1 MHVVLLLVCL
11 VVAVLVGTALSER
24 LRLPAPMVLIVL
36 GALASFLPFVP
47 EIQLSPEIVLFG
59 LLPPLLYSTAIHTS
73 IIDIRANIASVAS
86 LSVAL
91 VVVTTLAV
99 GAMVHT
105 IAPDIGWPVA
115 LALGAVVAPPDAVS
129 ASAVARRIGLP
140 RQIVTVL
147 EGESLLN
154 DATALVALRAA
165 TAAIG
170 GAVTAGG
177 IGLEFLVAAGG
188 GVLVGLA
195 VAFVVIW
202 VRKFIHD
209 ALIDMGMSFVV
220 PFAAYLIGES
230 VEASGVISV
239 VVAGLLI
246 GHKAPIVQ
254 TASSRITERLTWST
268 VAFLLEHAV
277 FLLIGLQAASII
289 SGVDDGMS
297 LPAVIGFC
305 AAVLGTVIVVRVIWV
320 CARQGIRNFRVSPEN
335 RQPWSHALVTSWAGM
350 RGVVTIAAVFV
361 IPPSVPHYDILVLA
375 ALTVVLGTLYVQG
388 LTLPLLTRL
397 LKVKPADPAED
408 ALARATLIHKAGE
421 AGMKELEDCTTQESP
436 GVLETIRE
444 RIDERSFAAWERLST
459 TPGHE
464 APSDAYARIRRR
476 MIAAERARVIAIRG
490 KGKFPSHVL
499 QDVLNTLDYEE
510 SMLEPPVEP
519 SAEPFAAIGSR
530 EGGYCD
536 ELAAYPSQASPEAP
550 VCQQCIEEGTHAVA
564 LRMCLECGD
573 IACCDSSTGKHASEH
588 FHRTGH
594 PVMQSAEPGESWRWC
609 YVHRLTA

>member
-510 SMLEPPVEP
+510 SMLETPVEP

>member
-1 MHVVLLLVCL
+1 
-11 VVAVLVGTALSER
+11 
-24 LRLPAPMVLIVL
+24 MVLIVL

>member
-1 MHVVLLLVCL
+1 MVLLLVCL
-11 VVAVLVGTALSER
+11 VVAVLAGAALSER

-47 EIQLSPEIVLFG
+47 DIELSPEIVLFG
-59 LLPPLLYSTAIHTS
+59 LLPPLLYSTAIQTS
-73 IIDIRANIASVAS
+73 IIDIRANIGSVAS

-91 VVVTTLAV
+91 VVATTLAV
-99 GAMVHT
+99 GAIVHV

-177 IGLEFLVAAGG
+177 IGLEFLIAAGG

-195 VAFVVIW
+195 VAFVVVK
-202 VRKFIHD
+202 VRPLIHD
-209 ALIDMGMSFVV
+209 TLIDMGISFVV
-220 PFAAYLIGES
+220 PFAAYLIAES
-230 VEASGVISV
+230 FEASGVIAV

-246 GHKAPIVQ
+246 GHKAPVVQ
-254 TASSRITERLTWST
+254 TSGSRITERLTWAT
-268 VAFLLEHAV
+268 AAFLLEHAV
-277 FLLIGLQAASII
+277 FLLIGLQAATIVA
-289 SGVDDGMS
+289 GVNDDMS
-297 LPAVIGFC
+297 LGAVIGFC
-305 AAVLGTVIVVRVIWV
+305 AAVLATVILVRVLWV
-320 CARQGIRNFRVSPEN
+320 CARQFIRNLRVPHTE
-335 RQPWSHALVTSWAGM
+335 RQPWSHAIVTSWAGM

-408 ALARATLIHKAGE
+408 ALARATLIHQAGE
-421 AGMKELEDCTTQESP
+421 AGMKELGECAAQEPP
-436 GVLETIRE
+436 GVREAIRE
-444 RIDERSFAAWERLST
+444 RIEERSFAAWERLST

-490 KGKFPSHVL
+490 KGKFPSHVV

-510 SMLEPPVEP
+510 SMLEPPVES

-530 EGGYCD
+530 EGGFCE
-536 ELAAYPSQASPEAP
+536 ELTAYPSQPSPEAP
-550 VCQQCIEEGTHAVA
+550 VCQRCVDEGTHTVA
-564 LRMCLECGD
+564 LRMCLECGE
-573 IACCDSSTGKHASEH
+573 IGCCDSSVGRHATEH

-609 YVHRLTA
+609 YVHRITA

>member
-105 IAPDIGWPVA
+105 ISPDIGWPVA

-220 PFAAYLIGES
+220 PFAAYLIAES
-230 VEASGVISV
+230 VEASGVIAV

-573 IACCDSSTGKHASEH
+573 IGCCDSSTGKHATEH